1 MALLTP
7 NVGETEL
14 LARMLNKSATGDV
27 KIQLYQKRTLDS
39 GDTSPAEADT
49 ISTYTLIT
57 DPAAITLTG
66 ASWDTT
72 SVAGTASYAQQTFT
86 FTTGAVVNGYVVT
99 NSAGTTLLWAE
110 KFTDGPY
117 TIPSGGGTIKL
128 TPSISLD

>member
-7 NVGETEL
+7 DVGETEL
-14 LARMLNKSATGDV
+14 LSRMLNKSATGDV
-27 KIQLYQKRTLDS
+27 KIQLYSSNT
-39 GDTSPAEADT
+39 TPAESDT

-66 ASWDTT
+66 ASWTVTT
-72 SVAGTASYAQQTFT
+72 GTASYSQQTFT
-86 FTTGAVVNGYVVT
+86 FTGANTVYGYVVT

-117 TIPSGGGTIKL
+117 SIPSGGGTIKI

>member
-14 LARMLNKSATGDV
+14 LSRMLNKSATGDV
-27 KIQLYQKRTLDS
+27 KIQLYSSNT
-39 GDTSPAEADT
+39 TPAEADT
-49 ISTYTLIT
+49 IATYTLIT

-86 FTTGAVVNGYVVT
+86 FTGANTVYGYVVT

-117 TIPSGGGTIKL
+117 PIPSGGGTIKI